1 MAQLAH
7 LAGSFNV
14 GRPRTFTVR
23 CNRPGRWT
31 ARDLDGLIEGVFID
45 KKTAIRFALFEAGGR
60 RSAVNFI
67 PDIEAEEGARA
78 PLCLGGAQTWD
89 PQTIGPGHSPPWA

>member
-1 MAQLAH
+1 MAQPAH
-7 LAGSFNV
+7 LAASANV
-14 GRPRTFTVR
+14 GRRRTFTVR

-60 RSAVNFI
+60 RSAVIII
-67 PDIEAEEGARA
+67 PDIDAEEAARA
-78 PLCLGGAQTWD
+78 A
-89 PQTIGPGHSPPWA
+89 

>member
-14 GRPRTFTVR
+14 GRPRTFIVR
-23 CNRPGRWT
+23 CNRRGRWT

-45 KKTAIRFALFEAGGR
+45 KKTAIRFALFEVGGR
-60 RSAVNFI
+60 RSAVIII
-67 PDIEAEEGARA
+67 PDIETEEGARA
-78 PLCLGGAQTWD
+78 A
-89 PQTIGPGHSPPWA
+89 

>member
-7 LAGSFNV
+7 LTGSVNI

-23 CNRPGRWT
+23 CNRRGRWT

-60 RSAVNFI
+60 RSAVIII
-67 PDIEAEEGARA
+67 PDIETEESARA
-78 PLCLGGAQTWD
+78 A
-89 PQTIGPGHSPPWA
+89 